1 MKKYL
6 IVAIA
11 VISALTSQTYLFAK
25 DSYNKVSSSFEQFLP
40 DSQMDIKGFDNLLN
54 DSDSITLEKIL
65 LSPAERSYNDLT
77 KYVSGTNKAQ
87 IFQENINLV
96 NQKAL
101 TDADYAQSLP
111 DAYYKIYKE
120 VLANP
125 SASADFNLSPVEM
138 EKNISRFILNILG
151 HIETEGIL
159 LNEHV
164 ISVNRLFNNLTGKD
178 IKMLEEYYT
187 QNNLKR
193 FLSLGNPREVNIKQS
208 PSWSNSA
215 LHQKKLIQLAALR
228 AVNAYLL
235 FSKQNYKYELARFDL
250 ISIFMKAKTD
260 TNILYGNMDL
270 QIPAGAYKFV
280 PFNPGQL
287 VSRNEKFIIA
297 LGEIAKKKNY
307 QYTSTPTN
315 NPSPKRGEDSAP
327 VKPSVY
333 ESPYGAGSVR

>member
-11 VISALTSQTYLFAK
+11 VISAFTSQTYLFAK

-40 DSQMDIKGFDNLLN
+40 DSKMDIKGFDNLLS

-77 KYVSGTNKAQ
+77 KYVSGANKAQ
-87 IFQENINLV
+87 IFQENINRV
-96 NQKAL
+96 NQTAL
-101 TDADYAQSLP
+101 TDAAYAQSLP
-111 DAYYKIYKE
+111 DSFYKIYTD

-125 SASADFNLSPVEM
+125 NASADFYLTPQEM
-138 EKNISRFILNILG
+138 EKNISHFVSTIFKYFETERTLLKEQDTPHQLFNILVQK
-151 HIETEGIL
+151 E
-159 LNEHV
+159 
-164 ISVNRLFNNLTGKD
+164 
-178 IKMLEEYYT
+178 IKLLEEYYT
-187 QNNLKR
+187 QNNLNL
-193 FLSLGNPREVNIKQS
+193 FLSVENPHKVIVKQS
-208 PSWSNSA
+208 SAWSDSA

-228 AVNAYLL
+228 AINAYLL
-235 FSKQNYKYELARFDL
+235 FGKQNYKYELARFDL
-250 ISIFMKAKTD
+250 ISIFMNAKTD
-260 TNILYGNMDL
+260 TSILLDL
-270 QIPAGAYKFV
+270 QIPTGAYKYV

-315 NPSPKRGEDSAP
+315 NPLPKRGEDSAP

>member
-6 IVAIA
+6 IA
-11 VISALTSQTYLFAK
+11 ALTGFLVVNMQTLMFALESAK
-25 DSYNKVSSSFEQFLP
+25 DMNSYASFEQYLP
-40 DSQMDIKGFDNLLN
+40 NSQMDIKGFDALLSDN
-54 DSDSITLEKIL
+54 DSITLEKIL

-77 KYVSGTNKAQ
+77 KYLSGTNKAQ
-87 IFQENINLV
+87 IFQENINRV
-96 NQKAL
+96 NQTAL
-101 TDADYAQSLP
+101 TDAAYAQSLP
-111 DAYYKIYKE
+111 DSFYKIYTD

-125 SASADFNLSPVEM
+125 NASADFYLTPQEM
-138 EKNISRFILNILG
+138 EKNISHFVSTIFKYFETERTLLKEQDTPLYQLFNILVQK
-151 HIETEGIL
+151 E
-159 LNEHV
+159 
-164 ISVNRLFNNLTGKD
+164 
-178 IKMLEEYYT
+178 IKLLEEYYT
-187 QNNLKR
+187 QNNLNL
-193 FLSLGNPREVNIKQS
+193 FLSVENPHKVIVKQS
-208 PSWSNSA
+208 SAWRDSA

-228 AVNAYLL
+228 AINAYLL
-235 FSKQNYKYELARFDL
+235 FGKQNYKYELARFDL
-250 ISIFMKAKTD
+250 ISIFMNAKTD
-260 TNILYGNMDL
+260 TSILLDL
-270 QIPAGAYKFV
+270 QIPTGAYKYV

>member
-11 VISALTSQTYLFAK
+11 VISAFTSQTYLFAK
-25 DSYNKVSSSFEQFLP
+25 DSYNKVSSSFEQYLP
-40 DSQMDIKGFDNLLN
+40 NSQMDIKGFDNLLS

-77 KYVSGTNKAQ
+77 KYLSGTNKAQ
-87 IFQENINLV
+87 IFQENINRV
-96 NQKAL
+96 NQTAL
-101 TDADYAQSLP
+101 TDAAYAQSLP
-111 DAYYKIYKE
+111 DSYYKIYKE

-125 SASADFNLSPVEM
+125 SASADFNLSPAEM

-159 LNEHV
+159 LKEQAL
-164 ISVNRLFNNLTGKD
+164 SVNQLFNNLTGKD
-178 IKMLEEYYT
+178 IKLLEEYYT
-187 QNNLKR
+187 QNNLNL
-193 FLSLGNPREVNIKQS
+193 FLSVENPHKVIVKQS
-208 PSWSNSA
+208 SAWRDSA

-228 AVNAYLL
+228 AINAYLL
-235 FSKQNYKYELARFDL
+235 FGKQNYKYELARFDL
-250 ISIFMKAKTD
+250 ISIFMNAKTD
-260 TNILYGNMDL
+260 TRILLDL
-270 QIPAGAYKFV
+270 QIPTGAYKYV

-315 NPSPKRGEDSAP
+315 TPSPKRGEDSAP